1 MASNTN
7 NSADLSDLATPVQ
20 PNQTVQSAPVQNQ
33 NADLSDLAH
42 ASYSPYSLQAFAN
55 NPVTDAI
62 NNIGGSAALGGQ
74 ELGNMALKLKG
85 YLSEPLND
93 PISSNNFTK
102 AQTPVIPPF
111 YNPQGTSG
119 EIESGIGKFLPYAL
133 GAEASLPATAS
144 SMIAPGVAGAVQG
157 LNENPDHPYIGTAVG
172 ATSAVLPG
180 IAAKLGLSTLKGA
193 ASPILKNMVPALVG
207 KFGNMFDPGAADAN
221 KAAAD
226 AIWSGDENSPLVQ
239 SARAADATNNF
250 DNSGFVDSMKQLL
263 STFQNKVKS
272 EPGLL
277 PQYQGGIKNLQ
288 YLVDNP
294 PDSFE
299 SVINKRQFINQIPR
313 NYGEPNTTDQAVLQK
328 VQAQAKNSLIN
339 TVNDNVGNSTPE
351 AQSFNNDW
359 QDANKYYQNYQNLS
373 DKNAFMQRFVDAD
386 NTIKNPNPLLNAY
399 DKLPQPEQDRLFNPQ
414 EQNILDSV
422 SRAKTASGS
431 NKNLGY
437 LLTSHLLG
445 AGVGA
450 ATGQAMGGHPLM
462 GALAGLGSQSTA
474 EGLSKNLA
482 SPGVANT
489 LSALMSKNVSSLMKY
504 PGYLSAALANQQYQ
518 NTGNLL

>member
-1 MASNTN
+1 MAVDFVPDNQNSSSGVDFIPDQT
-7 NSADLSDLATPVQ
+7 NSA
-20 PNQTVQSAPVQNQ
+20 QN
-33 NADLSDLAH
+33 SSP
-42 ASYSPYSLQAFAN
+42 SYGPYSLQAFAN
-55 NPVTDAI
+55 NPVIDAI
-62 NNIGGSAALGGQ
+62 NNIGGGAALGAQ
-74 ELGNMALKLKG
+74 ELGNIPFKLFG
-85 YLSEPLND
+85 HS
-93 PISSNNFTK
+93 
-102 AQTPVIPPF
+102 QTPVTPPF

-119 EIESGIGKFLPYAL
+119 EIESDVGKFLPYAL
-133 GAEASLPATAS
+133 GASVSLPEMAS
-144 SMIAPGVAGAVQG
+144 SMAAPAIAGGLQG
-157 LNENPDHPYIGTAVG
+157 LNENPNHPFIGTGIGTASGLIPAGV
-172 ATSAVLPG
+172 
-180 IAAKLGLSTLKGA
+180 AKLGLGAAKSA

-373 DKNAFMQRFVDAD
+373 DKNNFMQRFVDAD
-386 NTIKNPNPLLNAY
+386 NTIKNPTTLLNAY
-399 DKLPQPEQDRLFNPQ
+399 DKLSQSEQDRLFSPQ
-414 EQNILDSV
+414 EQNLLDSA
-422 SRAKTASGS
+422 SRAKTSSGT
-431 NKNLGY
+431 NKNLGA

-450 ATGQAMGGHPLM
+450 ATGQAMGGHPLY
-462 GALAGLGSQSTA
+462 GALAGLGSQSLA
-474 EGLSKNLA
+474 ENLSNNIA
-482 SPGVANT
+482 SPGVANA
-489 LSALMSKNVSSLMKY
+489 LSSLMSKGVSPLFKY
-504 PGYLSAALANQQYQ
+504 PGYLSAAFANQKYQ
-518 NTGNLL
+518 NTGNAS